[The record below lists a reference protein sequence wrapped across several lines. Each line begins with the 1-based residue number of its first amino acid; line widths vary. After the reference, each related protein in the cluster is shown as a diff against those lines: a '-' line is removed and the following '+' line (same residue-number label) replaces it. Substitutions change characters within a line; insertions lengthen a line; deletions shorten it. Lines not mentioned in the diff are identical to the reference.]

1 MAIQNRIRELRKNL
15 NLSQIELSLILGT
28 TQQTV
33 SRMEISG
40 DIPTDLLIKMSRF
53 FNATTDYILG
63 ISEYKRD
70 LSGQLRMNHEMDM
83 YYDII
88 LRYQQL
94 STVNRRTL
102 LVILDRLEQAQYEQ
116 STDRKES
123 DDVQK
128 GDTKDDEDS
137 SV

>member
-15 NLSQIELSLILGT
+15 NLSQIGLSLILGT

-63 ISEYKRD
+63 ISKYKRD

>member
-15 NLSQIELSLILGT
+15 NLSQIGLSLILGT

-94 STVNRRTL
+94 FTVNRRTL

>member
-15 NLSQIELSLILGT
+15 NLSQVGLSLVLGT

-33 SRMEISG
+33 SRMEKSG
-40 DIPTDLLIKMSRF
+40 DIPTDLLVKMAGF

-70 LSGQLRMNHEMDM
+70 LGGQMRMNHEMDK
-83 YYDII
+83 YYDIV
-88 LRYQQL
+88 LRCQQL
-94 STVNRRTL
+94 SEVNRRTL
-102 LVILDRLEQAQYEQ
+102 LVVLDRLEQAQIEDAADQ
-116 STDRKES
+116 EKINS
-123 DDVQK
+123 VQK
-128 GDTKDDEDS
+128 GANKNVEDS

>member
-15 NLSQIELSLILGT
+15 NLSQIGLSLILGT

-70 LSGQLRMNHEMDM
+70 LSGQLRMNHEMAM

>member
-1 MAIQNRIRELRKNL
+1 MAIQNRILELRKNL
-15 NLSQIELSLILGT
+15 NLSQIGLSLILGT

>member
-1 MAIQNRIRELRKNL
+1 
-15 NLSQIELSLILGT
+15 
-28 TQQTV
+28 
-33 SRMEISG
+33 
-40 DIPTDLLIKMSRF
+40 
-53 FNATTDYILG
+53 
-63 ISEYKRD
+63 
-70 LSGQLRMNHEMDM
+70 MNHEMDM

>member
-1 MAIQNRIRELRKNL
+1 MAKQNRIRELRKNL
-15 NLSQIELSLILGT
+15 NLSQIGLSLILGT

>member
-15 NLSQIELSLILGT
+15 NLSQIGLSLILGT

-94 STVNRRTL
+94 STVNHRTL

>member
-15 NLSQIELSLILGT
+15 NLSQIGLSLILGT

-128 GDTKDDEDS
+128 VDTKDDEDS

>member
-1 MAIQNRIRELRKNL
+1 MAIQNRIRKLRKNL
-15 NLSQIELSLILGT
+15 NLSQIGLSLILGT
-28 TQQTV
+28 TQQTI

-40 DIPTDLLIKMSRF
+40 DIPADLLIKMSGF

>member
-15 NLSQIELSLILGT
+15 NLSQIGLSLILGT

-33 SRMEISG
+33 SRTEISG

>member
-15 NLSQIELSLILGT
+15 NLSQVGLSLVLGT

-33 SRMEISG
+33 SHMEKSG
-40 DIPTDLLIKMSRF
+40 DIPTDLLVKMAGF

-70 LSGQLRMNHEMDM
+70 LGGQMRMNHEMDK
-83 YYDII
+83 YYDIV
-88 LRYQQL
+88 LRCQQL
-94 STVNRRTL
+94 SEVNRRTL
-102 LVILDRLEQAQYEQ
+102 LVVLDRLEQAQIEDAADQ
-116 STDRKES
+116 EKINS
-123 DDVQK
+123 VQK
-128 GDTKDDEDS
+128 GANKNVEDS

>member
-15 NLSQIELSLILGT
+15 NLSQIGLSLILGT

-70 LSGQLRMNHEMDM
+70 L
-83 YYDII
+83 
-88 LRYQQL
+88 
-94 STVNRRTL
+94 
-102 LVILDRLEQAQYEQ
+102 
-116 STDRKES
+116 
-123 DDVQK
+123 
-128 GDTKDDEDS
+128 
-137 SV
+137 

>member
-15 NLSQIELSLILGT
+15 NLSQIGLSLILGT

>member
-1 MAIQNRIRELRKNL
+1 
-15 NLSQIELSLILGT
+15 
-28 TQQTV
+28 
-33 SRMEISG
+33 MEISG

>member
-15 NLSQIELSLILGT
+15 NLSQIGLSLILGT

-88 LRYQQL
+88 LRYQKL